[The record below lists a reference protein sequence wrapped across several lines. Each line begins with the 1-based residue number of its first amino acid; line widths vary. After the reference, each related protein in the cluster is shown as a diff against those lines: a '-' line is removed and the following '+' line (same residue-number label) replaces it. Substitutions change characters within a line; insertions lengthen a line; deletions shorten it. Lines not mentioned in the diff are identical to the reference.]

1 MSKPSR
7 RRSRRE
13 RHQKRDEGMQ
23 PTVPPTGPPVA
34 PGDPLPQDID
44 IAHQM
49 IRELTEQ
56 LRKSRRNE
64 DQLRRSIDDLIRR
77 FYGPK
82 TEKVNEN
89 QLLLFAGDELQR
101 LGASAPSG
109 DAPDAT
115 PPEDDAGAKPR
126 KGAGRKGLPKNLP
139 RRRVVQELPPSE
151 RICPCCAE
159 VMQPV
164 REEVSEQLDYR
175 RASLEVVENVRV
187 VYGCARKCDEKLA
200 IAPKQPQ
207 PIDKGLPGP
216 GLLAHIVGSKYGD
229 HLPLYRLEK
238 SVGRNGVAI
247 GRSTLCG
254 WIAGAADLV
263 EAMVLYLKAQ
273 VLRSFCV
280 ATDETGVLVLDR
292 ANGRTFKGR
301 IWVFCGDRDHPWLV
315 YDYTPTRARDG
326 PETFLGGYRGIL
338 QADGYNGYDGIY
350 APGHICELG
359 CWMHGR
365 RYWFNASLVDPAIP
379 MQALAMIRVLYEVE
393 RAARGLSPEERYAL
407 RQDRAVPVLN
417 RMEEWLQEVAPRI
430 VPKSPTGDA
439 LRYTKNQW
447 KALRRYTEDGR
458 LEIDNGRSE
467 RALKLVAIGR
477 RNWLFAGSPEGG
489 RRAANLYSLT
499 GSCMLNDIDPEAYLQ
514 DLFRELPTMAESQFH
529 EWTPLAWSAR
539 QPVAQA

>member
-1 MSKPSR
+1 MTPA
-7 RRSRRE
+7 
-13 RHQKRDEGMQ
+13 
-23 PTVPPTGPPVA
+23 PATPPPPA
-34 PGDPLPQDID
+34 DPLPQDID
-44 IAHQM
+44 VAHEM

-64 DQLRRSIDDLIRR
+64 DQLRRNIDDLIRR

-82 TEKVNEN
+82 AERVDES
-89 QLLLFAGDELQR
+89 QLSLFAAEELQR
-101 LGASAPSG
+101 LRAAASTPTPAPET
-109 DAPDAT
+109 PAT
-115 PPEDDAGAKPR
+115 PR

-139 RRRVVQELPPSE
+139 RRRVVQELPAAE
-151 RICPCCAE
+151 RICPCCRE
-159 VMQPV
+159 VMEPI

-175 RASLEVVENVRV
+175 RASLEVVENVRL
-187 VYGCARKCDEKLA
+187 VYGCAKKCDEKLV
-200 IAPKQPQ
+200 IAPKGDQ

-238 SVGRNGVAI
+238 ALARNGVVI

-254 WIAGAADLV
+254 WMAAAADLADV
-263 EAMVLYLKAQ
+263 MVLYLKAQ
-273 VLRSFCV
+273 VLQSFCV
-280 ATDETGVLVLDR
+280 ATDETGILVLDR

-315 YDYTPTRARDG
+315 YDYTPTRQRDG
-326 PETFLGGYRGIL
+326 PEAFLGDYEGNL
-338 QADGYNGYDGIY
+338 QADAYTGYDGIY
-350 APGHICELG
+350 AARRIREIG

-365 RYWFNASLVDPAIP
+365 RYWYEASLSDPAIP
-379 MQALAMIRVLYEVE
+379 MQAIAMIRVLYDVE
-393 RAARGLSPEERYAL
+393 RSARELSPADRHAR
-407 RQDRAVPVLN
+407 RQERAVPVLN
-417 RMEEWLQEVAPRI
+417 RMQAWLAEVAPKV

-439 LRYTKNQW
+439 LRYTRNQW
-447 KALRRYTEDGR
+447 EALCRYTEDGR

-467 RALKLVAIGR
+467 RALKLIAIGR

-489 RRAANLYSLT
+489 RRAANLFSLT

-514 DLFRELPTMAESQFH
+514 DLFRELPGLPESQLH

-539 QPVAQA
+539 QPVARA